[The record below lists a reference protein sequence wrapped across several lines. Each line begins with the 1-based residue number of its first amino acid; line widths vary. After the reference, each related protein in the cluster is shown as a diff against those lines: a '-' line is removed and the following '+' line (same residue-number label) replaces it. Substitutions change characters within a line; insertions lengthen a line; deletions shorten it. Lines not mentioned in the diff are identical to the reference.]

1 MYSGSYNVSN
11 INSQGPNALPGD
23 WSDKIGQNYANRV
36 TGSIKLNDGDN
47 IQDASGHDRIKF
59 TDTGAT
65 ILYDEAGNAALTL
78 NTDQSVAL
86 TAAKILKTDTINEV
100 TTNGGVTIDGVV
112 LKDGG
117 ATVDAD
123 GIVGGTGIVPFIID
137 SEIETIAAGNPGAIS
152 VATYCTIVSTDA
164 GGDAFTLA
172 NGTQKG
178 QLKKIIFKTDGGGDA
193 EITIAK
199 PSDSSHNVITMAN
212 AGESAELIWNGSLW
226 RVIALDGCTVA

>member
-100 TTNGGVTIDGVV
+100 TTNGGVTVDGVL
-112 LKDGG
+112 LKDNRIDMTGKLGFGG
-117 ATVDAD
+117 YKVTAGTD
-123 GIVGGTGIVPFIID
+123 GLALTTAHVGIITIDTSAAKIDLTLPAVALSAGVWYKFILTGTGTESDIRTNS
-137 SEIETIAAGNPGAIS
+137 SENKMR
-152 VATYCTIVSTDA
+152 
-164 GGDAFTLA
+164 
-172 NGTQKG
+172 GT
-178 QLKKIIFKTDGGGDA
+178 IIFHTD
-193 EITIAK
+193 
-199 PSDSSHNVITMAN
+199 N
-212 AGESAELIWNGSLW
+212 AAP
-226 RVIALDGCTVA
+226 